1 MTQQALGIAFDP
13 PTLTLV
19 QLTGTAKAFRVTFI
33 HQLTLPHPTDPA
45 EQMIQQRH
53 AVQELVQT
61 HHLRADTIVTT
72 MPAQQAVLRTL
83 EMPFQDSRRLRAILN
98 YALEDHMPFAPEDV
112 VVDFQRL
119 ALPTTSAARLLVA
132 AMPHQEIADHLS
144 LLQAGGLDPA
154 MVDLDVF
161 ALANAALVSCNL
173 QDTNTVLV
181 DVQATRTLLT
191 LLHKGIPVFA
201 RSVAQSA
208 AVDPSLPIT
217 TARLC
222 QQVQQTI
229 YACEHA
235 LKTAYEPAVL
245 LLSGAPSA
253 HLGPLAIAL
262 ENDVGL
268 PTRVWQITTERYTP
282 SPIPFPSEEQAC
294 YAVAFGAAV
303 RGLHRHTVGVNLR
316 REQFARQQDIKSLRG
331 RVLGLGVLLV
341 CVAGLGVG
349 NLLLQHR
356 LVTQRYAHIRT
367 DIARV
372 LTDLAPGAPLGQST
386 VRVRAKVRELDDR
399 LRALGGVTGGQR
411 SGLQLLRELSTR
423 VPASLPVQVDHLT
436 ITPETIE
443 LSGTTSSYHD
453 VAQLKEALEASPHF
467 PTVKIGHPKT
477 GPDNKTIVFTLTI
490 TMAHTREAAS

>member
-98 YALEDHMPFAPEDV
+98 YALEDHMPFAPDDV

-181 DVQATRTLLT
+181 DVQAARTLP
-191 LLHKGIPVFA
+191 HPA
-201 RSVAQSA
+201 AQ
-208 AVDPSLPIT
+208 
-217 TARLC
+217 
-222 QQVQQTI
+222 
-229 YACEHA
+229 
-235 LKTAYEPAVL
+235 
-245 LLSGAPSA
+245 
-253 HLGPLAIAL
+253 
-262 ENDVGL
+262 
-268 PTRVWQITTERYTP
+268 
-282 SPIPFPSEEQAC
+282 
-294 YAVAFGAAV
+294 
-303 RGLHRHTVGVNLR
+303 
-316 REQFARQQDIKSLRG
+316 
-331 RVLGLGVLLV
+331 
-341 CVAGLGVG
+341 
-349 NLLLQHR
+349 
-356 LVTQRYAHIRT
+356 
-367 DIARV
+367 
-372 LTDLAPGAPLGQST
+372 
-386 VRVRAKVRELDDR
+386 
-399 LRALGGVTGGQR
+399 
-411 SGLQLLRELSTR
+411 
-423 VPASLPVQVDHLT
+423 
-436 ITPETIE
+436 
-443 LSGTTSSYHD
+443 
-453 VAQLKEALEASPHF
+453 
-467 PTVKIGHPKT
+467 GHPC
-477 GPDNKTIVFTLTI
+477 VC
-490 TMAHTREAAS
+490 A